1 MVAWWKRLLFSLASM
16 VAAAVLSLACIL
28 LEAALKSHPAS
39 IHSSEVLLTIAVMV
53 GFCLI
58 GWVFSIPV
66 VLIIRNIRGGRFW
79 FYWFLGSCVGPLLM
93 LALFA
98 AVFFTFP
105 QSPSAH
111 WFNPALRP
119 LVYFAAIVSSLTSL
133 FYLLLLR
140 VAQRRA
146 DRKNVAAAPTL

>member
-16 VAAAVLSLACIL
+16 VAAAVLCLAAIL
-28 LEAALKSHPAS
+28 IESALKTHPTS
-39 IHSSEVLLTIAVMV
+39 FRSSEVLLTVAVLV

-66 VLIIRNIRGGRFW
+66 VLMIRNVSGGRFW
-79 FYWFLGSCVGPLLM
+79 FYWILGSCVGPLLM
-93 LALFA
+93 LLLFA
-98 AVFFTFP
+98 AVFVLVP
-105 QSPSAH
+105 QSPSAQ

-119 LVYFAAIVSSLTSL
+119 LVYFAAALSSLTSL

-140 VAQRRA
+140 WAQRRA
-146 DRKNVAAAPTL
+146 NRKSAASTL